1 MQNVM
6 PHFKNII
13 VITILIQLIVTP
25 FFVTGQTTGWNNG
38 GGNWQ
43 KNGFANV
50 NTPKTDS
57 VLWQISAPGANGNPL
72 FIEGNYLVT
81 MRFFSLTNAPVEC
94 YDLNSGSLIWSVDVT
109 NGGGRSLPVG
119 LRNEKVFVVR
129 YTDTF
134 NDTLYALDVSTGLPI
149 WVANVNVGPY
159 ITETA
164 VFDSTGNM
172 YIGGNLKTYKIN
184 PINGQM
190 IWQTTTV
197 PMASGSGE
205 MVINN
210 TTNTGYTLEQNG
222 GVSYLWAIDLATG
235 TKKYTHVVNELQP
248 GGNVPQSAIM
258 VGNNGIIYVQ
268 LTEDN
273 VAALTDNGAQ
283 LSVLWQEEIY
293 GNSAFSLMCSGADG
307 SVYAPSN
314 GRIIR
319 FDPLTG
325 DTLNLSQNI
334 TQGGFFSP
342 RLSASANGIIYATNG
357 ENFVYAFDSTLNL
370 LWSDFVPYNNTSGV
384 IIAPNG
390 LVAVAGQNMIKVY
403 APAATTSIAETTQEE
418 IKIFPNPSSSFV
430 FINADEQLTN
440 SVYTLIDLY
449 GKKISSGLLAGKS
462 TVIDVSKLPAACY
475 FLRIENS
482 NQTFRLI
489 KN

>member
-1 MQNVM
+1 MKTLLSS
-6 PHFKNII
+6 FLLF
-13 VITILIQLIVTP
+13 ILLNGAP
-25 FFVTGQTTGWNNG
+25 FPLAGQVTGWNNG

-43 KNGFANV
+43 KNGFVNV
-50 NTPKTDS
+50 NAPTTDS
-57 VLWQISAPGANGNPL
+57 ILWQISAPGANGNPL

-81 MRFFSLTNAPVEC
+81 MRFFSLTNAPVTC
-94 YDLNSGSLIWSVDVT
+94 YDLSTGALLWSVDVS

-119 LRNEKVFVVR
+119 LRDEKVFVVR

-172 YIGGNLKTYKIN
+172 YIGGNLNTYKIN
-184 PINGQM
+184 PLNGQM

-197 PMASGSGE
+197 PTASGSGE

-222 GVSYLWAIDLATG
+222 GLSYLWAIDLATG
-235 TKKYTHVVNELQP
+235 TKKYSHVVNELQP
-248 GGNVPQSAIM
+248 GGNVPQSAIL

-273 VAALTDNGAQ
+273 VAALLDNGNQ

-293 GNSAFSLMCSGADG
+293 GNAAFSLMCSGVDG
-307 SVYAPSN
+307 SVYAPTN

-319 FDPLTG
+319 FDPFTG
-325 DTLNLSQNI
+325 DTLHLSQPI

-342 RLSASANGIIYATNG
+342 RLTASANGMIYATNG
-357 ENFVYAFDSTLNL
+357 ENFVYAFDTTLNL
-370 LWSDFVPYNNTSGV
+370 LWSDFVPFNNTSGV
-384 IIAPNG
+384 CVAPNG
-390 LVAVAGQNMIKVY
+390 LAAVAGQNVIKVY
-403 APAATTSIAETTQEE
+403 APSTTTGVDVPSLTDIQ
-418 IKIFPNPSSSFV
+418 IFPNPASASVTVSGG
-430 FINADEQLTN
+430 EQLIN
-440 SVYTLIDLY
+440 SPYYVQDLSGREVHRGVLQATSTLIS
-449 GKKISSGLLAGKS
+449 I
-462 TVIDVSKLPAACY
+462 INLPEGCY
-475 FLRIENS
+475 LLRIGKTN
-482 NQTFRLI
+482 NTFRLL